1 MAPRDERAG
10 SEATSLVGSQRAG
23 SPVSG
28 STQDLR
34 QNAALQNLLCFSARY
49 GGVLVSKIIKYKPV
63 TCWVW
68 ETKFMP

>member
-1 MAPRDERAG
+1 MAPRDEPAC

-23 SPVSG
+23 CPVSG

-34 QNAALQNLLCFSARY
+34 QNAVLQNLLCFSAQY

-63 TCWVW
+63 TCWVQDT
-68 ETKFMP
+68 EFLP

>member
-1 MAPRDERAG
+1 MAPRDEQTG

-34 QNAALQNLLCFSARY
+34 QNAALQNLLCFSAR
-49 GGVLVSKIIKYKPV
+49 
-63 TCWVW
+63 
-68 ETKFMP
+68 